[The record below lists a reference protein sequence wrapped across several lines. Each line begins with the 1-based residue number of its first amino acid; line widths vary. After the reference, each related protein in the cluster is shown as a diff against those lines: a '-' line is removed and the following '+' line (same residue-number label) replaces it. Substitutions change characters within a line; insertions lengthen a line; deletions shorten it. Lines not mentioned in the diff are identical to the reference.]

1 MANSC
6 LSRSMVAVMTNGYVK
21 LHRSLTKWEWYTD
34 ANTLRLFLHCLLMAN
49 HADVKF
55 RGTLIKRGSF
65 QTSFQMLSA
74 ETGLSVQNIRTS
86 LNKLE
91 VTGEL
96 THQSTTKNSMITVN
110 NYDEYQSDNKQTNK
124 QLTSDQQTT
133 NIPLTTNKNEKNIKN
148 DKKDIIKPLGVVLD
162 EMIDEHTENPDLR
175 KALREFVQYRNSNAK
190 TKISELGLTKSINQ
204 LTNMFGDNTAY
215 KIQSIDNTIAN
226 GWKGLFDI
234 DKKSEKLTYAWQ
246 EELKAEQEEF
256 DNRTY
261 EPKRSKEQAKKTF
274 DEL

>member
-1 MANSC
+1 MAN
-6 LSRSMVAVMTNGYVK
+6 GYIK
-21 LHRSLTKWEWYTD
+21 LHRSLIKWEWYTD

-49 HADVKF
+49 HSDVKF
-55 RGTLIKRGSF
+55 RGVLIKRGSF

-74 ETGLSVQNIRTS
+74 ETGLSIQNIRTS

-133 NIPLTTNKNEKNIKN
+133 NIPLTTNKNEKNLKN
-148 DKKDIIKPLGVVLD
+148 DKKNIIKPLGVVLD

-175 KALREFVQYRNSNAK
+175 KALREFVQYRNSNPK
-190 TKISELGLTKSINQ
+190 TKISDLGLTKSINQ
-204 LTNMFGDNTAY
+204 LTKMFGDNTAD
-215 KIQSIDNTIAN
+215 KIQSIDNSIAN

-234 DKKSEKLTYAWQ
+234 DKKGDKLTYGWQ
-246 EELKAEQEEF
+246 EELKAEQDKF
-256 DNRTY
+256 DNQGY
-261 EPKRSKEQAKKTF
+261 EPKRSAEEAKRKL